1 MVILM
6 KTKSIFRLYAF
17 IRWAIYLLIISIAF
31 VSSTIGTSVKPI
43 LLIPIAVCIS
53 INEGDEIVSTITG
66 ILCGLLID
74 ISCDKI
80 FGYNAIILIGI
91 CVFTSLL
98 FNHFLRPNV
107 VNAFAVCAI
116 LTFIHGVLDY
126 LFYYAIWGYEN
137 VSYIFFNYT
146 IISWIYTS
154 ISTFFI
160 YLLIRFIYT
169 KFRPKRIHSIEDPT
183 NNED

>member
-43 LLIPIAVCIS
+43 LLIPIAICIS

-98 FNHFLRPNV
+98 FNHFLRDRKSV
-107 VNAFAVCAI
+107 V
-116 LTFIHGVLDY
+116 
-126 LFYYAIWGYEN
+126 
-137 VSYIFFNYT
+137 
-146 IISWIYTS
+146 
-154 ISTFFI
+154 
-160 YLLIRFIYT
+160 
-169 KFRPKRIHSIEDPT
+169 
-183 NNED
+183 